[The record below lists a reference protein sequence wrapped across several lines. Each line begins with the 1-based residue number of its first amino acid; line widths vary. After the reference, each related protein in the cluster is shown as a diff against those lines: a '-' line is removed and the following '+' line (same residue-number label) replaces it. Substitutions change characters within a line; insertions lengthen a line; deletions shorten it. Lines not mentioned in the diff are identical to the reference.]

1 MPPQVQTRS
10 ATDSLHSLRARVTES
25 VAHFAAEEGKCDPLG
40 PFRMSNQVGGFGWY
54 DEPRG
59 VGDAPLPHSAP
70 SRPITLAIPG
80 ASHQPLP
87 RLAAKEN
94 YRTYACFHGVGIK
107 GSSLEE
113 YMPLVWAT
121 FYNTAER
128 GAVLVELGAHAK
140 DLEALQEACGDM
152 FMHFEHAQNIATAID
167 PISRPFY
174 EVLCALVASAAAV
187 SAALRR
193 FLDNHGE
200 DSELGKAVWRLLYQ
214 AYARTTSLGEMVLR

>member
-10 ATDSLHSLRARVTES
+10 ATDSLHSLLACVTES

-40 PFRMSNQVGGFGWY
+40 PFRLSNQVGGFGWY

-107 GSSLEE
+107 GTPP
-113 YMPLVWAT
+113 YM
-121 FYNTAER
+121 
-128 GAVLVELGAHAK
+128 
-140 DLEALQEACGDM
+140 
-152 FMHFEHAQNIATAID
+152 
-167 PISRPFY
+167 S
-174 EVLCALVASAAAV
+174 
-187 SAALRR
+187 
-193 FLDNHGE
+193 
-200 DSELGKAVWRLLYQ
+200 LLY
-214 AYARTTSLGEMVLR
+214 SSG